1 MNEFSPDQERL
12 LKQVVSSFRC
22 SVCRRSFEREH
33 VRVTARHEQ
42 LWIVSVRCRVCR
54 NQQVFWVALKGDESG
69 VDSVLRD
76 MNRAEEEYFAELA
89 PVSGDD
95 VLDMYEFLREFD
107 GDFKALFAHTQ

>member
-1 MNEFSPDQERL
+1 MEEFSPDQERM

-42 LWIVSVRCRVCR
+42 LWIVSVRCRACR
-54 NQQVFWVALKGDESG
+54 NQQIFWVALKGDEEG
-69 VDSVLRD
+69 VESVLRD
-76 MNRAEEEYFAELA
+76 LTNEEEEHFAELA

-95 VLDMYEFLREFD
+95 VLDMYEFLQGFD
-107 GDFKALFAHTQ
+107 GDFKAFFAHSK